1 MMVDEEVPFN
11 LRQVGTKII
20 KVDDNKLQIEQNK
33 IIRATMKPSH
43 LRSIK
48 VNNKSKQKLI
58 GLKQREKMNEIIE
71 NQPLN
76 MQNI

>member
-33 IIRATMKPSH
+33 FIRATMKPSH

-48 VNNKSKQKLI
+48 VNDKLKQKQI
-58 GLKQREKMNEIIE
+58 GLK
-71 NQPLN
+71 
-76 MQNI
+76 